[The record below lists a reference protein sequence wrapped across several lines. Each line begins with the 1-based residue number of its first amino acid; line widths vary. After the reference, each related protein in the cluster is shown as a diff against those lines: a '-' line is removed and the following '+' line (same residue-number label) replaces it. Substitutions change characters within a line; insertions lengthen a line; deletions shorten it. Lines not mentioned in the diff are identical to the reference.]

1 MLQHNTQ
8 NAVTNVCQT
17 YLFSIFFFVLSID
30 LDSMF
35 YQSMYIIAGI

>member
-1 MLQHNTQ
+1 MSVKLI
-8 NAVTNVCQT
+8 
-17 YLFSIFFFVLSID
+17 YLVSFVFVLSID